1 MESAIIVSASAA
13 SASFSLNIAFNCLS
27 FRSIMWYIL
36 FIVFN
41 IFFLLHLLAGKEI
54 APRTVNDVT
63 IINAGQVLENNRTLA
78 ESRNLAAESPEG
90 PITMHVVVRRSRPE
104 RRGTMFFLLFVIVIF
119 QMFVDD
125 IRVSQIE
132 IITVCPSFSYP
143 DIRSSYCRTPKAIGE
158 FICMLYVYT
167 FSYTAHVG

>member
-1 MESAIIVSASAA
+1 MEAVEVR
-13 SASFSLNIAFNCLS
+13 
-27 FRSIMWYIL
+27 FRLDDGSDIGPSMHDQATTVTAL
-36 FIVFN
+36 KEFV
-41 IFFLLHLLAGKEI
+41 LARWPQGKEI

-104 RRGTMFFLLFVIVIF
+104 RRGTIFFLLFVI
-119 QMFVDD
+119 MFVDD

-143 DIRSSYCRTPKAIGE
+143 DILKQPPKARPPERIGCGCT
-158 FICMLYVYT
+158 IL
-167 FSYTAHVG
+167 